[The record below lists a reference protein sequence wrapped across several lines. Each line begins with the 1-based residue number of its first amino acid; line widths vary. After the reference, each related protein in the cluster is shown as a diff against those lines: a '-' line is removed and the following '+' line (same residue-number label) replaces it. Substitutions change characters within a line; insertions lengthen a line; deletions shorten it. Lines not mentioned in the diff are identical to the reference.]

1 MPNRQSAR
9 RRQKGRYKK
18 DDEEEE
24 KEEEEEEEEE
34 ENQLKHLRLHLFTF
48 FTHWFFLT
56 IPLSITLT
64 CLCTYS

>member
-18 DDEEEE
+18 DDE
-24 KEEEEEEEEE
+24 EEEEEEEEE